1 MNALF
6 KKILILFSSAVLLV
20 FFILVSVLWA
30 FSNNLPD
37 YKYLKNYKAPV
48 SSKIYSGGGE
58 LIQDFSSEKRI
69 FIPYNSI
76 PKIVINSFLSAED
89 KNFFEHPGIDAKG
102 VLRAII
108 KNISNIINS
117 KRLEGASTITQQ
129 VAKNF
134 LLTNEVSLRRKL
146 KEAILAFRIERSLSK
161 ERILELYLNQI
172 YLGQGSYGI
181 AAASL
186 EYFDKSIDELN
197 YEEAALLAALPKAPS
212 RYNPYK
218 NEKVA
223 KFRRDLVL
231 KNLLENKYINET
243 NYKNL
248 KDKKIVLKKR
258 KKIFLE
264 DSRYYV
270 EEVRKDIIDKLGY
283 DKVYK
288 EGLNIK
294 TPLNLNLQEIASS
307 VLRNGIEDYD
317 KRKGWRGVIKNIS
330 LSEDNWKNLINDNLE
345 KKIGWEIARII
356 KINDTKTI
364 IETKNNKKGELNSL
378 SIDWIK
384 NSKNKKNF
392 NVGDIIYVRQDKNSS
407 YDLKQLPSVNGAIV
421 VMDPYTG
428 RVLALSGGFSF
439 KKSEFNRATQALRQP
454 GSAFKPFIYALALE
468 NGYTPSTL
476 ILDAPLVLKQ
486 GTDLKMWK
494 PENYG
499 KKFYGRSTLREG
511 LEKSRNLMTVRISQD
526 LGLNKIVDLS
536 KKLGIYEN
544 PNELLSISLGSAETT
559 LLKLT
564 SAYCSFVNG
573 GKLVNPKLIDRIQDS
588 EGNTIFKT
596 EDRYCENCKNIS
608 FLSDD
613 VPKIKDNFKQIF
625 SPQTAYQITSILEG
639 ATKRGTAKKL
649 RDLNLDIA
657 GKTGTTNKN
666 TDTWFIG
673 FTSEL
678 VVGVYIG
685 YDEPKTLG
693 KFETGAKTAMPI
705 FKSFMKRAVKKENT
719 RPFKIPENITLM
731 VVDSQTGKKVSF
743 ASKKTLIESF
753 KSEKINQNFDVNL
766 KNNNRLN
773 NNNILKFY

>member
-1 MNALF
+1 MNTLL
-6 KKILILFSSAVLLV
+6 KKTIISISAAVLLI
-20 FFILVSVLWA
+20 FFIVVSVLWA

-48 SSKIYSGGGE
+48 SSKIYSGSGE

-76 PKIVINSFLSAED
+76 PEIVINSFLSAED
-89 KNFFEHPGIDAKG
+89 KNFFNHPGIDAKG
-102 VLRAII
+102 VLRAVI
-108 KNISNIINS
+108 KNISNILNS

-134 LLTNEVSLRRKL
+134 LLSNEISLKRKL

-172 YLGQGSYGI
+172 YLGQGTYGI

-218 NEKVA
+218 NKKIA

-231 KNLLENKYINET
+231 KNLLENRYID
-243 NYKNL
+243 KKSFINL
-248 KDKKIVLKKR
+248 KNKKIDLKKR

-270 EEVRKDIIDKLGY
+270 EEVRKDIISQLGY

-288 EGLNIK
+288 DGLNIK
-294 TPLNLNLQEIASS
+294 TPLNLELQKIASE
-307 VLRNGIEDYD
+307 VLRNGIENYD
-317 KRKGWRGVIKNIS
+317 KRKGWKGPITNIELSNKDWNKNF
-330 LSEDNWKNLINDNLE
+330 KNNLE
-345 KKIGWEIARII
+345 KKIGWELARVTKVEEYNARI
-356 KINDTKTI
+356 
-364 IETKNNKKGELNSL
+364 ETENNKIGELNL
-378 SIDWIK
+378 SNLGWANGEKILKSFK
-384 NSKNKKNF
+384 N
-392 NVGDIIYVRQDKNSS
+392 GDIIYVKQNSDTTYS
-407 YDLKQLPSVNGAIV
+407 LKQLPSVNGAIV

-428 RVLALSGGFSF
+428 RVLALGGGFSF

-468 NGYTPSTL
+468 NGYSPSTL

-499 KKFYGRSTLREG
+499 KKFYGHSTLREG

-526 LGLNKIVDLS
+526 LGLGKIVELS
-536 KKLGIYEN
+536 KNLGIYEN
-544 PNELLSISLGSAETT
+544 PTELLSISLGSAETT

-564 SAYCSFVNG
+564 TAYCSFVNG
-573 GKLVNPKLIDRIQDS
+573 GKLINPKLIDRIQDG
-588 EGNTIFKT
+588 EGNTILKT

-608 FLSDD
+608 ILSND

-649 RDLNLDIA
+649 KDLNLDIA

-673 FTSEL
+673 YTSDL

-705 FKSFMKRAVKKENT
+705 FKSFINKAVKKENT

-731 VVDSQTGKKVSF
+731 VVDSLTGKKVSF
-743 ASKKTLIESF
+743 ASSKTLIESF
-753 KSEKINQNFDVNL
+753 KSEKIDQNFDVNL
-766 KNNNRLN
+766 KNNDRFT

>member
-1 MNALF
+1 M
-6 KKILILFSSAVLLV
+6 FSSAILL
-20 FFILVSVLWA
+20 FFLIVVSVLWA

-48 SSKIYSGGGE
+48 SSKIYSGSGE

-248 KDKKIVLKKR
+248 KDKKIILKKR

-330 LSEDNWKNLINDNLE
+330 LSDDNWKNLINDNLE
-345 KKIGWEIARII
+345 KKIGWEIARITQVNNLI
-356 KINDTKTI
+356 IE
-364 IETKNNKKGELNSL
+364 IETKNNKKGEINPS

-384 NSKNKKNF
+384 NSKNKKKF
-392 NVGDIIYVRQDKNSS
+392 NVGDIIYVKQNKNSS

-421 VMDPYTG
+421 VMDPFTG

-536 KKLGIYEN
+536 KQLGIYEN

-608 FLSDD
+608 FLSDE

-673 FTSEL
+673 FTSNL

-685 YDEPKTLG
+685 HDEPKTLG

-705 FKSFMKRAVKKENT
+705 FKSFMKKAVKKENT

-743 ASKKTLIESF
+743 ASNKTLIESF

-766 KNNNRLN
+766 KNNNRFN

>member
-1 MNALF
+1 MNVSI
-6 KKILILFSSAVLLV
+6 KKILVLLSTTILSV
-20 FFILVSVLWA
+20 FLIVVSVLWV

-48 SSKIYSGGGE
+48 SSKIYSGDGE

-69 FIPYNSI
+69 FVPYNSI
-76 PKIVINSFLSAED
+76 PKKVINSFLSAED
-89 KNFFEHPGIDAKG
+89 KNFFNHPGIDAKG

-108 KNISNIINS
+108 KNISNILNS

-134 LLTNEVSLRRKL
+134 LLTNEVSLQRKL

-218 NEKVA
+218 DKKIA

-231 KNLLENKYINET
+231 KNLFENKYINEKKLT
-243 NYKNL
+243 VLKN
-248 KDKKIVLKKR
+248 KEIVLKKR

-270 EEVRKDIIDKLGY
+270 EEVRKDIIEQLGY

-294 TPLNLNLQEIASS
+294 TPLNLTLQEIASS
-307 VLRNGIEDYD
+307 VLRNGIENYD
-317 KRKGWRGVIKNIS
+317 KRKGWRGPVKNIN
-330 LSEDNWKNLINDNLE
+330 LSNQNWKNLIKNDLE
-345 KKIGWEIARII
+345 KKIGWEISRII
-356 KINDTKTI
+356 DINEERIK
-364 IETKNNKKGELNSL
+364 IETETDKIGEIKFSN
-378 SIDWIK
+378 IGWIK
-384 NSKNKKNF
+384 QLEKEKTF
-392 NVGDIIYVRQDKNSS
+392 QVGDLIYVKHKKDSI

-421 VMDPYTG
+421 VMDPFTG

-468 NGYTPSTL
+468 NGYSPSTL

-499 KKFYGRSTLREG
+499 KKFYGRLTLREG

-526 LGLNKIVDLS
+526 LGLKKIVDLS
-536 KKLGIYEN
+536 KRLGIYEN

-613 VPKIKDNFKQIF
+613 VPKIRDNFKQIF

-649 RDLNLDIA
+649 KDLNLDIA

-673 FTSEL
+673 FTSDL
-678 VVGVYIG
+678 VVGVYVG
-685 YDEPKTLG
+685 YDEPRTLG

-705 FKSFMKRAVKKENT
+705 FKSFIKEAVKKENT

-731 VVDSQTGKKVSF
+731 VVDSRTGKKVSF
-743 ASKKTLIESF
+743 GSKKTLIESF
-753 KSEKINQNFDVNL
+753 KTGRIEQNFDVNS
-766 KNNNRLN
+766 KNNNRFS

>member
-1 MNALF
+1 MNTLL
-6 KKILILFSSAVLLV
+6 KKTIISISAAVLLI
-20 FFILVSVLWA
+20 FFIVVSVLWA

-48 SSKIYSGGGE
+48 SSKIYSGSGE

-76 PKIVINSFLSAED
+76 PEIVINSFLSAED
-89 KNFFEHPGIDAKG
+89 KNFFNHPGIDAKG
-102 VLRAII
+102 VLRAVI
-108 KNISNIINS
+108 KNISNILNS

-134 LLTNEVSLRRKL
+134 LLSNEISLKRKL

-172 YLGQGSYGI
+172 YLGQGTYGI

-218 NEKVA
+218 NKKIA

-231 KNLLENKYINET
+231 KNLLENRYID
-243 NYKNL
+243 KKSFINL
-248 KDKKIVLKKR
+248 KNKKIDLKKR

-270 EEVRKDIIDKLGY
+270 EEVRKDIISQLGY

-288 EGLNIK
+288 DGLNIK
-294 TPLNLNLQEIASS
+294 TPLNLELQKIASE
-307 VLRNGIEDYD
+307 VLRNGIENYD
-317 KRKGWRGVIKNIS
+317 KRKGWKGPITNIELSNKDWNKNF
-330 LSEDNWKNLINDNLE
+330 KNNLE
-345 KKIGWEIARII
+345 KKIGWELARVTKVEEYNARI
-356 KINDTKTI
+356 
-364 IETKNNKKGELNSL
+364 ETENNKIGELNL
-378 SIDWIK
+378 SNLGWANGEKILKSFK
-384 NSKNKKNF
+384 N
-392 NVGDIIYVRQDKNSS
+392 GDIIYVKQNSDTTYS
-407 YDLKQLPSVNGAIV
+407 LKQLPSVNGAIV

-428 RVLALSGGFSF
+428 RVLALGGGFSF

-468 NGYTPSTL
+468 NGYSPSTL

-499 KKFYGRSTLREG
+499 KKFYGHSTLREG

-526 LGLNKIVDLS
+526 LGLGKIVELS
-536 KKLGIYEN
+536 KNLGIYEN
-544 PNELLSISLGSAETT
+544 PTELLSISLGSAETT
-559 LLKLT
+559 LVKLT
-564 SAYCSFVNG
+564 TAYCSFVNG
-573 GKLVNPKLIDRIQDS
+573 GKLINPKLIDRIQDG
-588 EGNTIFKT
+588 EGNTILKT

-608 FLSDD
+608 ILSND

-649 RDLNLDIA
+649 KDLNLDIA

-673 FTSEL
+673 YTSDL

-705 FKSFMKRAVKKENT
+705 FKSFINKAVKKENT

-731 VVDSQTGKKVSF
+731 VVDSLTGKKVSF
-743 ASKKTLIESF
+743 ASSKTLIESF
-753 KSEKINQNFDVNL
+753 KSEKIDQNFDVNL
-766 KNNNRLN
+766 KNNDRFT

>member
-1 MNALF
+1 MNPLLKKVILLLSSSILLF
-6 KKILILFSSAVLLV
+6 FLIV
-20 FFILVSVLWA
+20 VSVLWA

-37 YKYLKNYKAPV
+37 YKYLKSYKAPV
-48 SSKIYSGGGE
+48 SSKIYSGDGE

-89 KNFFEHPGIDAKG
+89 KNFFDHPGIDAKG

-134 LLTNEVSLRRKL
+134 LLTNEVSLQRKL

-218 NEKVA
+218 NKKVA

-231 KNLLENKYINET
+231 KNLLENKYINNMQFAE
-243 NYKNL
+243 L
-248 KDKKIVLKKR
+248 RDKKIILKKR

-270 EEVRKDIIDKLGY
+270 EEVRKDIIDKLSY
-283 DKVYK
+283 EKVYK
-288 EGLNIK
+288 DGLNIK
-294 TPLNLNLQEIASS
+294 TPLNLNLQEIASN
-307 VLRNGIEDYD
+307 VLRNGIENYD
-317 KRKGWRGVIKNIS
+317 RRKGWRGSNKNIN
-330 LSEDNWKNLINDNLE
+330 LSNNNWKSLINDNLE
-345 KKIGWEIARII
+345 KKIGWEIARVI

-378 SIDWIK
+378 SLDWIK
-384 NSKNKKNF
+384 NSKNKKNL
-392 NVGDIIYVRQDKNSS
+392 NVGDIIYVKQDKNSS

-526 LGLNKIVDLS
+526 LGLNKIVNLS

-573 GKLVNPKLIDRIQDS
+573 GKFVNPKLIDRIQDS

-608 FLSDD
+608 FLSDE

-625 SPQTAYQITSILEG
+625 SPQTSYQITSILEG

-673 FTSEL
+673 FTSDL

-685 YDEPKTLG
+685 YDEPRTLG